1 MLKGK
6 KILIGI
12 TGSIA
17 AYKIPFLVRL
27 LIKEGAE
34 VKILLSRSARDFVTP
49 LTLSTLSGNPV
60 ITGFFKEDTGEWSS
74 HVEFGNWADLYLI
87 APVTANTLGKMANGL
102 ADNLLVAT
110 YLAAKCPVFFA
121 PAMDLDMFRHPST
134 AKNIEILKSFGNKII
149 EPASGELASGLYG
162 EGRMEE
168 PEEIVNIL
176 NRYFAQKQ
184 DFKGKKVLVS
194 AGPTFESIDPVR
206 FIGNHSSGKM
216 GYAIAREFAARGASV
231 ELVSGPVNI
240 KLEHGNV
247 HITKVTSAEEMK
259 KACLSYFNTADITV
273 MAAAVADYTP
283 ANVAGEK
290 IKKKDGALSIELKP
304 TTDILAE
311 LGRRKND
318 NQILVGFAL
327 ETENE
332 TENALSKLHK
342 KNLDLI
348 VLNSLKDEGAGFGFD
363 TNRIKLIDKNE
374 NVTEFDLK
382 SKKEVAKD
390 IVDNISL
397 IITDT
402 VD

>member
-12 TGSIA
+12 TGGIA

-34 VKILLSRSARDFVTP
+34 VKILLSQAANNFVTP

-60 ITGFFKEDTGEWSS
+60 LTDFFEEKTGEWSS
-74 HVEFGNWADLYLI
+74 HVELGNWADIYLI
-87 APVTANTLGKMANGL
+87 APATANTLGKMANGL

-121 PAMDLDMFRHPST
+121 PAMDLDMFKHPST
-134 AKNIEILKSFGNKII
+134 GKNIETLKSSGNNII

-168 PEEIVNIL
+168 PENIVDIL
-176 NRYFAQKQ
+176 KTFLREKQ

-194 AGPTFESIDPVR
+194 AGPTFEAIDPVR

-216 GYAIAREFAARGASV
+216 GYAIAEEFASRGATV

-240 KLEHGNV
+240 VSEHRNI

-259 KACLSYFNTADITV
+259 NACISYFDSAGITV

-283 ANVAGEK
+283 ENVAGEK
-290 IKKKDGALSIELKP
+290 IKKKGSSLSIDLKP

-311 LGRRKND
+311 LGRRKRD
-318 NQILVGFAL
+318 NQVLVGFAL

-363 TNRIKLIDKNE
+363 TNKIKLIDRGGE
-374 NVTEFDLK
+374 ISEFNLK

-390 IVDNISL
+390 IVNKIRL
-397 IITDT
+397 IAFDT
-402 VD
+402 VS

>member
-168 PEEIVNIL
+168 PEEIINIL

>member
-1 MLKGK
+1 
-6 KILIGI
+6 
-12 TGSIA
+12 
-17 AYKIPFLVRL
+17 
-27 LIKEGAE
+27 
-34 VKILLSRSARDFVTP
+34 
-49 LTLSTLSGNPV
+49 
-60 ITGFFKEDTGEWSS
+60 
-74 HVEFGNWADLYLI
+74 
-87 APVTANTLGKMANGL
+87 
-102 ADNLLVAT
+102 
-110 YLAAKCPVFFA
+110 
-121 PAMDLDMFRHPST
+121 
-134 AKNIEILKSFGNKII
+134 
-149 EPASGELASGLYG
+149 
-162 EGRMEE
+162 
-168 PEEIVNIL
+168 
-176 NRYFAQKQ
+176 
-184 DFKGKKVLVS
+184 VS

-240 KLEHGNV
+240 KLEHGNA

>member
-168 PEEIVNIL
+168 PEEIINIL

-363 TNRIKLIDKNE
+363 TNRIKLIDKNK

>member
-1 MLKGK
+1 M
-6 KILIGI
+6 
-12 TGSIA
+12 
-17 AYKIPFLVRL
+17 
-27 LIKEGAE
+27 
-34 VKILLSRSARDFVTP
+34 
-49 LTLSTLSGNPV
+49 
-60 ITGFFKEDTGEWSS
+60 FK
-74 HVEFGNWADLYLI
+74 
-87 APVTANTLGKMANGL
+87 
-102 ADNLLVAT
+102 
-110 YLAAKCPVFFA
+110 
-121 PAMDLDMFRHPST
+121 HPST
-134 AKNIEILKSFGNKII
+134 GKNIETLKSSGNNII

-168 PEEIVNIL
+168 PENIVDIL
-176 NRYFAQKQ
+176 KTFLREKQ

-194 AGPTFESIDPVR
+194 AGPTFEAIDPVR

-216 GYAIAREFAARGASV
+216 GYAIAEEFASRGATV

-240 KLEHGNV
+240 VSEHRNI

-259 KACLSYFNTADITV
+259 NACISYFDSAGITV

-283 ANVAGEK
+283 ENVAGEK
-290 IKKKDGALSIELKP
+290 IKKKGSSLSIDLKP

-311 LGRRKND
+311 LGRRKRD
-318 NQILVGFAL
+318 NQVLVGFAL

-363 TNRIKLIDKNE
+363 TNKIKLIDRGGE
-374 NVTEFDLK
+374 ISEFNLK

-390 IVDNISL
+390 IVNKIRL
-397 IITDT
+397 IAFDT
-402 VD
+402 VS